1 MTSIGI
7 RAFYCENL
15 STVTSFI
22 ETPFAI
28 NGKSSSSQVF
38 HLDTFNNATLYV
50 PAGTI
55 EKYKATGGW
64 KDFVFIEEG
73 PGGDVQKCATPT
85 IAYNKGTLE
94 FACETE
100 GVEFVAEARNNSDV
114 QSGNASTMS
123 LQPPVTTIIVY
134 AKKDGYTNSDTATA
148 TISWQNGQ
156 PVFEGFSNVIIDSVY
171 DLNGD
176 GKISTADIQVII
188 NEMKK

>member
-1 MTSIGI
+1 M
-7 RAFYCENL
+7 NL

-28 NGKSSSSQVF
+28 NGKTSIYPVF
-38 HLDTFNNATLYV
+38 HLNTFNNATLYV

-55 EKYKATGGW
+55 EKYKATDGW

-73 PGGDVQKCATPT
+73 SGGVTPPPTPQKCATPT

-123 LQPPVTTIIVY
+123 LQPPVTTITVY
-134 AKKDGYTNSDTATA
+134 AKKDGYSNSNTVTA
-148 TISWQNGQ
+148 TISWKNGQ
-156 PVFEGFSNVIIDSVY
+156 PIFEGVINVTIDSVY

>member
-1 MTSIGI
+1 M
-7 RAFYCENL
+7 NL
-15 STVTSFI
+15 SIVTSLI
-22 ETPFAI
+22 ETPFTI
-28 NGKSSSSQVF
+28 NGRSSSNSVF
-38 HLDTFNNATLYV
+38 HSNTFTNGTLFV
-50 PAGTI
+50 PSGTI
-55 EKYKATGGW
+55 EKYKATDGW

-114 QSGNASTMS
+114 QSGNASTMN
-123 LQPPVTTIIVY
+123 LQPPVTTITVY
-134 AKKDGYTNSDTATA
+134 AKKGGYTNSDTATA

-156 PVFEGFSNVIIDSVY
+156 PVFEGFSNVTIDSVY

-176 GKISTADIQVII
+176 GKVSTADIQVII